1 MEEGIGLKRPRPIV
15 GDDEVEHPPQQR
27 KPRFPKG
34 KKLKGQGRL
43 DVADGYD
50 GDSNVQIGPNFAAK
64 ERAKRRVEKKE
75 TDLFGS
81 TAEFTDFEVQYED
94 DSNFEADGVEI
105 EPFNL
110 QQEREEGYFD
120 DNGNYVEYRREQE
133 IKDAWLDSI
142 SADLRIAEK
151 IPARQIPEGEYEDL
165 SLEEIRTLK
174 RRITDILQ
182 PGETIIHALKRL
194 KGSSSDK
201 RAKMSESTK
210 LMFDQLTEA
219 AMKLMENGEYNVY
232 HQERETFEREIVLIL
247 DSLFT
252 AAVNIAVVNIAY
264 NTAVTDAT
272 PFNTLKLLLLLPSMH
287 RCPNVVNND
296 FNTLVCDNVEASK
309 EADKF
314 DMFGD
319 DDDNDG
325 NENLQSDEATL
336 GFTSS
341 GQTTHSAT
349 ERQEESENFAST
361 QAVTGGSESDYVYD
375 PSSGFCSCLIF
386 SLFGYFGF
394 FFTIT
399 VAPWAITTTLY
410 RSFIAVPHQEYGTHL
425 TSSWEHTL
433 KSILD
438 HPKRLKAFRNGMHD
452 FHVER

>member
-1 MEEGIGLKRPRPIV
+1 MSMFW
-15 GDDEVEHPPQQR
+15 Q
-27 KPRFPKG
+27 
-34 KKLKGQGRL
+34 
-43 DVADGYD
+43 
-50 GDSNVQIGPNFAAK
+50 
-64 ERAKRRVEKKE
+64 
-75 TDLFGS
+75 
-81 TAEFTDFEVQYED
+81 D

-232 HQERETFEREIVLIL
+232 HQERETFEREIG
-247 DSLFT
+247 
-252 AAVNIAVVNIAY
+252 
-264 NTAVTDAT
+264 
-272 PFNTLKLLLLLPSMH
+272 
-287 RCPNVVNND
+287 PNVVNND

-336 GFTSS
+336 GFTS

-375 PSSGFCSCLIF
+375 PSSG
-386 SLFGYFGF
+386 
-394 FFTIT
+394 
-399 VAPWAITTTLY
+399 
-410 RSFIAVPHQEYGTHL
+410 
-425 TSSWEHTL
+425 
-433 KSILD
+433 
-438 HPKRLKAFRNGMHD
+438 
-452 FHVER
+452 

>member
-1 MEEGIGLKRPRPIV
+1 MEERIGLKRPRPIV
-15 GDDEVEHPPQQR
+15 GDDEVENPPQQR

-34 KKLKGQGRL
+34 KKLKVEGRL
-43 DVADGYD
+43 DVADGFD

-64 ERAKRRVEKKE
+64 ERAKRRIERKE
-75 TDLFGS
+75 TDLFGR
-81 TAEFTDFEVQYED
+81 TADFTDFEVQYED

-232 HQERETFEREIVLIL
+232 HQERETFEREIV
-247 DSLFT
+247 
-252 AAVNIAVVNIAY
+252 
-264 NTAVTDAT
+264 
-272 PFNTLKLLLLLPSMH
+272 
-287 RCPNVVNND
+287 
-296 FNTLVCDNVEASK
+296 
-309 EADKF
+309 
-314 DMFGD
+314 
-319 DDDNDG
+319 
-325 NENLQSDEATL
+325 
-336 GFTSS
+336 
-341 GQTTHSAT
+341 
-349 ERQEESENFAST
+349 
-361 QAVTGGSESDYVYD
+361 
-375 PSSGFCSCLIF
+375 
-386 SLFGYFGF
+386 
-394 FFTIT
+394 TIT
-399 VAPWAITTTLY
+399 VAPWAIITTLC

-433 KSILD
+433 KSILL
-438 HPKRLKAFRNGMHD
+438 HPKRLKASRNGIL
-452 FHVER
+452 

>member
-15 GDDEVEHPPQQR
+15 GDDEVEHTPQQR

-34 KKLKGQGRL
+34 KKLKVQGRL

-64 ERAKRRVEKKE
+64 ERAKRRIEKKE

-81 TAEFTDFEVQYED
+81 TAEFADFEVQYED

-174 RRITDILQ
+174 RRIADILQ

-232 HQERETFEREIVLIL
+232 HQERETFEREIG
-247 DSLFT
+247 
-252 AAVNIAVVNIAY
+252 
-264 NTAVTDAT
+264 
-272 PFNTLKLLLLLPSMH
+272 
-287 RCPNVVNND
+287 PNVVNND

-361 QAVTGGSESDYVYD
+361 
-375 PSSGFCSCLIF
+375 L
-386 SLFGYFGF
+386 
-394 FFTIT
+394 TIT

-438 HPKRLKAFRNGMHD
+438 HPKRLKAFRNGKLMQNLIQEATIVFQKLKKVGIHKK
-452 FHVER
+452 ENMNA

>member
-1 MEEGIGLKRPRPIV
+1 MEERIGLKRPRPIV
-15 GDDEVEHPPQQR
+15 GDDEVENPPQQR

-34 KKLKGQGRL
+34 KKLKVEGRL
-43 DVADGYD
+43 DVADGFD

-64 ERAKRRVEKKE
+64 ERAKRRIERKE
-75 TDLFGS
+75 TDLFGR
-81 TAEFTDFEVQYED
+81 TADFTDFEVQYED

-232 HQERETFEREIVLIL
+232 HQERETFEREI
-247 DSLFT
+247 
-252 AAVNIAVVNIAY
+252 
-264 NTAVTDAT
+264 
-272 PFNTLKLLLLLPSMH
+272 
-287 RCPNVVNND
+287 
-296 FNTLVCDNVEASK
+296 ASK

-336 GFTSS
+336 GFTS

-375 PSSGFCSCLIF
+375 PSSGYYYSGTL
-386 SLFGYFGF
+386 GYYYD
-394 FFTIT
+394 
-399 VAPWAITTTLY
+399 PMSKLY
-410 RSFIAVPHQEYGTHL
+410 CCAASGIWYSFDEQLGTYIEVNIASSQETQG
-425 TSSWEHTL
+425 
-433 KSILD
+433 I
-438 HPKRLKAFRNGMHD
+438 
-452 FHVER
+452 